1 MIADKIKELRER
13 VNLSQTALAK
23 KLQVSR
29 STVNAWEMSI
39 SQPTIKYVIEMSNIF
54 NVSTDNIL
62 EMDNSNN
69 LSLKGLND
77 KQIEAIIKVVD
88 CFKH

>member
-39 SQPTIKYVIEMSNIF
+39 SQPTIKYVIEMSHIF

-62 EMDNSNN
+62 EIDNSNN
-69 LSLKGLND
+69 LSLNGLNS
-77 KQIEAIIKVVD
+77 KQIETIMQVID
-88 CFKH
+88 CFKQ

>member
-13 VNLSQTALAK
+13 SNLSQTTLAK

-39 SQPTIKYVIEMSNIF
+39 SQPTIKYVIEMSYLF

-62 EMDNSNN
+62 ETDNSNS
-69 LSLKGLND
+69 LSLKGLNSS
-77 KQIEAIIKVVD
+77 QIEAIIKIID
-88 CFKH
+88 CFKQ